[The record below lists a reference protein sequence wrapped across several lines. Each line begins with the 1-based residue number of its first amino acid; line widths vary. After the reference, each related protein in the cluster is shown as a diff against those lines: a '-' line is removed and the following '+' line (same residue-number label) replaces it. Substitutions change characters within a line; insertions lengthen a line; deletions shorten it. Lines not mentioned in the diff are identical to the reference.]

1 MKIRSLLALAATA
14 SVAFSACTSGA
25 TPSPSAP
32 PSVAPSAPAPLR
44 HRPSPARS
52 RRRRRRREAA
62 SVRLQLQWTPQAQF
76 AGYFAADKQGYY
88 KAENLTVEFL
98 PGGPTIA
105 PHTVGSASNGPE
117 FTISWVPK
125 VLEAREAG
133 SDLVDIAQVFQRS
146 GTLSVTWKDSG
157 ITDPCGFAG
166 KKVGVWDFG
175 NEYEVTAGALAC
187 GLTPGLEAGG
197 DPTKTFQKVIQNFD
211 MVAFLNREIDV
222 AEAMIY
228 NEYAQ
233 VLEATNP
240 ETGELYKP
248 EDLNVIDWNVQRAA
262 MLQDALFVRQ
272 AWLDEGNNRDIAVRF
287 VRASL
292 KGWIYCRDN
301 QEDCIQYTVEAGSQL
316 RRRTP
321 ALDDERDQCARLAVA
336 GRRRDDGPGLL
347 GPDRPD
353 RQGRRDHQGRPVDR
367 RLHDRYRRG
376 GPRGHHR
383 RRGRRGLHEGD
394 RRGDPGRQLTLAT
407 WQRSQQ
413 EEPRR
418 YDRRGSALIG

>member
-1 MKIRSLLALAATA
+1 MKIRSVLALAATA
-14 SVAFSACTSGA
+14 SIAFAACTSGA
-25 TPSPSAP
+25 SPSA
-32 PSVAPSAPAPLR
+32 SAPASAPG
-44 HRPSPARS
+44 SAPAS
-52 RRRRRRREAA
+52 ASAGAGSQPPASSSAEAA
-62 SVRLQLQWTPQAQF
+62 TVRLQLQWTPQAQF

-105 PHTVGSASNGPE
+105 PHTVGSAANGPE

-133 SDLVDIAQVFQRS
+133 SDLVDIAQIFQRS

-197 DPTKTFQKVIQNFD
+197 DPTKQFQKVIQNFD

-233 VLEATNP
+233 VLEAQNP
-240 ETGELYKP
+240 ETGALYKP

-262 MLQDALFVRQ
+262 MLQDAVFSRK
-272 AWLDEGNNRDIAVRF
+272 AWLDEGNNRDVAVRF

-292 KGWIYCRDN
+292 RGWIYCRDH

-316 RRRTP
+316 P
-321 ALDDERDQCARLAVA
+321 AGHQRWMMNEINALVWPSADGVGMMDPVFWGQTVRIAKGAGIIKADPSIDAYTTDIVEEALTGITDDAKGEGYTKGTVEVTA
-336 GRRRDDGPGLL
+336 GGK
-347 GPDRPD
+347 
-353 RQGRRDHQGRPVDR
+353 
-367 RLHDRYRRG
+367 
-376 GPRGHHR
+376 
-383 RRGRRGLHEGD
+383 
-394 RRGDPGRQLTLAT
+394 
-407 WQRSQQ
+407 
-413 EEPRR
+413 
-418 YDRRGSALIG
+418 

>member
-14 SVAFSACTSGA
+14 SVAFGACTSGA
-25 TPSPSAP
+25 SPSAP
-32 PSVAPSAPAPLR
+32 ASAPASVP
-44 HRPSPARS
+44 PAS
-52 RRRRRRREAA
+52 TDTGSQPPASSAA
-62 SVRLQLQWTPQAQF
+62 EPATVRLQLQWTPQAQF
-76 AGYFAADKQGYY
+76 AGYFAADKLGYY
-88 KAENLTVEFL
+88 AAENLTVEML

-105 PHTVGSASNGPE
+105 PHTVGSAANGPE

-146 GTLSVTWKDSG
+146 GTLSVTWKDTA

-187 GLTPGLEAGG
+187 GLSPGLEAGG
-197 DPTKTFQKVIQNFD
+197 DPKTTYQKVIQAFD

-240 ETGELYKP
+240 ATGALYKP
-248 EDLNVIDWNVQRAA
+248 EDLNVIDWNIERSA
-262 MLQDALFVRQ
+262 MLQDAIFARK
-272 AWLDEGNNRDIAVRF
+272 AWLDEGNNRDVAVRF

-292 KGWIYCRDN
+292 RGWIHCRDN
-301 QEDCIQYTVEAGSQL
+301 PEDCIQFTVEAGSQL
-316 RRRTP
+316 PAGHQRWMMNEINALVWPSPNGVGMLDPVFWGQTVRIAKVGTIIKTEPSMDSYDTSIVEEALSGITEETKGAGYTKGTVEVTP
-321 ALDDERDQCARLAVA
+321 
-336 GRRRDDGPGLL
+336 
-347 GPDRPD
+347 
-353 RQGRRDHQGRPVDR
+353 
-367 RLHDRYRRG
+367 G
-376 GPRGHHR
+376 GN
-383 RRGRRGLHEGD
+383 
-394 RRGDPGRQLTLAT
+394 
-407 WQRSQQ
+407 
-413 EEPRR
+413 
-418 YDRRGSALIG
+418 